1 MKHIKLETLAT
12 LGEDFITK
20 SNASIEWNK
29 EDNTKRNSEIFELDI
44 IKSII
49 QNANKQN
56 ANKQNGI
63 DNIYK
68 LTITA
73 KKNCTDYDSME
84 FILINLPLDIK
95 IDDGLFLYRDNIM
108 FNQMDGITTLNRTF
122 VFKPDGRVYNRQ
134 DGQIDHVKAALGEI
148 NRKVK
153 SEFKYLYYLFHEGK
167 IEFTMN

>member
-12 LGEDFITK
+12 LGKDFITK
-20 SNASIEWNK
+20 SSASIEWNK
-29 EDNTKRNSEIFELDI
+29 EDNTKSNSEIFELDI

-49 QNANKQN
+49 QN

-73 KKNCTDYDSME
+73 KKNCTDYGSME

-95 IDDGLFLYRDNIM
+95 FDDGLFLYRDNIM
-108 FNQMDGITTLNRTF
+108 FNQMDGVTTLNRTF
-122 VFKPDGRVYNRQ
+122 VFQPDGQMYSHKSRETDNIQKV
-134 DGQIDHVKAALGEI
+134 LSEI
-148 NRKVK
+148 NHKVK
-153 SEFKYLYYLFHEGK
+153 SEFKYLYYLFHKGE
-167 IEFTMN
+167 IEFEMN

>member
-12 LGEDFITK
+12 LGKDFITK
-20 SNASIEWNK
+20 SSASIEWNK
-29 EDNTKRNSEIFELDI
+29 EDNTKSNSEIFELDI

-49 QNANKQN
+49 QN

-73 KKNCTDYDSME
+73 KKNCTDYGSME

-95 IDDGLFLYRDNIM
+95 FDDGLFLYRDNIM
-108 FNQMDGITTLNRTF
+108 FNQMDGVTTLNRTF
-122 VFKPDGRVYNRQ
+122 VFKPDGRIYNHQ
-134 DGQIDHVKAALGEI
+134 DGQIDYVKAALDEI
-148 NRKVK
+148 NHKVK
-153 SEFKYLYYLFHEGK
+153 SEFKYLYYLFHKGE
-167 IEFTMN
+167 IEFEMN

>member
-12 LGEDFITK
+12 LGKDFITK
-20 SNASIEWNK
+20 SSASIEWNK
-29 EDNTKRNSEIFELDI
+29 EDNTKSNSEIFELDI

-49 QNANKQN
+49 QN

-73 KKNCTDYDSME
+73 KKNCTDYME

-108 FNQMDGITTLNRTF
+108 FNQMDGVTTLNRTF
-122 VFKPDGRVYNRQ
+122 VFKPDGRVYNHQ
-134 DGQIDHVKAALGEI
+134 DGQIDYVKAALDEI
-148 NRKVK
+148 NHKVK
-153 SEFKYLYYLFHEGK
+153 SEFKYLYYLFHEGE
-167 IEFTMN
+167 IEFEMN

>member
-12 LGEDFITK
+12 LGKDFITK
-20 SNASIEWNK
+20 SSASIEWNK
-29 EDNTKRNSEIFELDI
+29 EDNTKSNSEIFELDI

-49 QNANKQN
+49 QN

-73 KKNCTDYDSME
+73 KKNCTDYGSME

-95 IDDGLFLYRDNIM
+95 FDDGLFLYRDNIM
-108 FNQMDGITTLNRTF
+108 FNQMDGVTTLNRTF
-122 VFKPDGRVYNRQ
+122 VFKPDGRIYNHQ
-134 DGQIDHVKAALGEI
+134 DGQIDYVKAALDEI
-148 NRKVK
+148 NHKVK
-153 SEFKYLYYLFHEGK
+153 SEFKYLYYLFHKGEM
-167 IEFTMN
+167 EFEMN

>member
-12 LGEDFITK
+12 LGKDFITK
-20 SNASIEWNK
+20 SSASIEWNK
-29 EDNTKRNSEIFELDI
+29 EDNTKGNSEIFELDI

-49 QNANKQN
+49 QN

-73 KKNCTDYDSME
+73 KKNCTDYGSME

-95 IDDGLFLYRDNIM
+95 FDDGLFLYRDNIM
-108 FNQMDGITTLNRTF
+108 FNQMDGVTTLNRTF
-122 VFKPDGRVYNRQ
+122 VFKPDGRVYNHQ
-134 DGQIDHVKAALGEI
+134 DGQIDYVKAALDEI
-148 NRKVK
+148 NHKVK
-153 SEFKYLYYLFHEGK
+153 SEFKYLYYLFHKGE
-167 IEFTMN
+167 IEFEMN

>member
-12 LGEDFITK
+12 LGKDFITK
-20 SNASIEWNK
+20 SSASIEWNK
-29 EDNTKRNSEIFELDI
+29 EDNTKSNSEIFELDI

-49 QNANKQN
+49 QN

-73 KKNCTDYDSME
+73 KKNCTDYGSME

-108 FNQMDGITTLNRTF
+108 FNQMDGVTTLNRTF
-122 VFKPDGRVYNRQ
+122 VFKPDGRVYNHQ
-134 DGQIDHVKAALGEI
+134 DGQIDYVKAALDEI
-148 NRKVK
+148 NHKVK
-153 SEFKYLYYLFHEGK
+153 SEFKYLYYLFHKGE
-167 IEFTMN
+167 IEFEMN

>member
-12 LGEDFITK
+12 LGKDFITK
-20 SNASIEWNK
+20 SSASIEWNK
-29 EDNTKRNSEIFELDI
+29 EDNTKSNSEIFELDI

-49 QNANKQN
+49 QN

-73 KKNCTDYDSME
+73 KKNCTDYGSME

-95 IDDGLFLYRDNIM
+95 FDDGLFLYRDNIM
-108 FNQMDGITTLNRTF
+108 FNQMDGVTTLNRTF
-122 VFKPDGRVYNRQ
+122 VFKPDGRVYNHQ
-134 DGQIDHVKAALGEI
+134 DGQIDYVKAALDEI
-148 NRKVK
+148 NHKVK
-153 SEFKYLYYLFHEGK
+153 SEFKYLYYLFHKGE
-167 IEFTMN
+167 IEFEMN

>member
-12 LGEDFITK
+12 LGKDFITK
-20 SNASIEWNK
+20 SSASIEWNK
-29 EDNTKRNSEIFELDI
+29 EDNTKSNSEIFELDI

-49 QNANKQN
+49 QN

-95 IDDGLFLYRDNIM
+95 FDDGLFLYRDNIM
-108 FNQMDGITTLNRTF
+108 FNQMDGVTTLNRTF
-122 VFKPDGRVYNRQ
+122 VFKPDGRVYNHQ
-134 DGQIDHVKAALGEI
+134 DGQIDYVKAALDEI
-148 NRKVK
+148 NHKVK
-153 SEFKYLYYLFHEGK
+153 SEFKYLYYLFHKGE
-167 IEFTMN
+167 IEFEMN

>member
-12 LGEDFITK
+12 LGKDFITK
-20 SNASIEWNK
+20 SSASIEWNK
-29 EDNTKRNSEIFELDI
+29 EDNTKSNSEIFELDI

-49 QNANKQN
+49 QN

-73 KKNCTDYDSME
+73 KKNCTDYGSME

-95 IDDGLFLYRDNIM
+95 FDDGLFLYRDNIM
-108 FNQMDGITTLNRTF
+108 FNQMDGVTTLNRTF
-122 VFKPDGRVYNRQ
+122 IFKPDGRVYNHQ
-134 DGQIDHVKAALGEI
+134 DGQIDYVKAALDEI
-148 NRKVK
+148 NHKVK
-153 SEFKYLYYLFHEGK
+153 SEFKYLYYLFHKGE
-167 IEFTMN
+167 IEFEMN